1 MTKKV
6 KATMAGHTFPST
18 RILSA
23 RRALTSLVAGVT
35 AGVIPVLLGVGELAP
50 LTVWVAASGMALT
63 WVWRTCWP
71 MGPGRTKWVA
81 EAERESYS
89 TDTAVIMACGIS
101 LAAVIVAL
109 IRASGVQN
117 AVSGA
122 GIVLSVAAIVLAWA
136 LVNTVFA
143 LKYARLYYYDTDG
156 GIDFKQRE
164 PPTYSDFA
172 YMAFTVGMSFA
183 VSDSEPVNTG
193 IRRVVLG
200 HALLSYAF
208 GTGVIAVTINLIAN
222 L

>member
-1 MTKKV
+1 MVKKV
-6 KATMAGHTFPST
+6 NAAAAGQTFAST

-23 RRALTSLVAGVT
+23 RRALASLAAGAV

-71 MGPGRTKWVA
+71 AGPDRTKWLA

-89 TDTAVIMACGIS
+89 TDTAVIVASVIS
-101 LAAVIVAL
+101 LAAVIIAL

-117 AVSGA
+117 AVSAA
-122 GIVLSVAAIVLAWA
+122 GIMLSVAAIVLAWA

-143 LKYARLYYYDTDG
+143 LKYARLYYFDVDG

-164 PPTYSDFA
+164 PPAYSDFA
-172 YMAFTVGMSFA
+172 YMAFTIGMSFA
-183 VSDSEPVNTG
+183 VSGSEPASTA
-193 IRRVVLG
+193 IRRVALG
-200 HALLSYAF
+200 HTLLSYAF
-208 GTGVIAVTINLIAN
+208 GTGVIAVTINMIAN

>member
-6 KATMAGHTFPST
+6 NATMAGHTFPST

-23 RRALTSLVAGVT
+23 RRAPTSLAAGVA

-50 LTVWVAASGMALT
+50 LTVWVAASGMVLT

-71 MGPGRTKWVA
+71 MGPDRTKWVA
-81 EAERESYS
+81 EAEGESYS
-89 TDTAVIMACGIS
+89 TDTAVII
-101 LAAVIVAL
+101 
-109 IRASGVQN
+109 
-117 AVSGA
+117 
-122 GIVLSVAAIVLAWA
+122 
-136 LVNTVFA
+136 
-143 LKYARLYYYDTDG
+143 
-156 GIDFKQRE
+156 
-164 PPTYSDFA
+164 
-172 YMAFTVGMSFA
+172 GMSFA
-183 VSDSEPVNTG
+183 VSDSEPTSTG

>member
-1 MTKKV
+1 
-6 KATMAGHTFPST
+6 
-18 RILSA
+18 
-23 RRALTSLVAGVT
+23 
-35 AGVIPVLLGVGELAP
+35 
-50 LTVWVAASGMALT
+50 
-63 WVWRTCWP
+63 
-71 MGPGRTKWVA
+71 MGPDRTKWVA
-81 EAERESYS
+81 EAEGESYS
-89 TDTAVIMACGIS
+89 TDTAVIMACVIS

-117 AVSGA
+117 AVSAA

-143 LKYARLYYYDTDG
+143 LKYARLYYFDTDG

-164 PPTYSDFA
+164 LPTYSDFA

-183 VSDSEPVNTG
+183 VSDSEPDNTD

-208 GTGVIAVTINLIAN
+208 GTGVIAVTINLVAN